1 MKFDLHVHSNCSDG
15 RDEVRTIL
23 QAAVRRGLAGLSITD
38 HDTLQGSLKA
48 MKIIREERLDL
59 ILIPGAEVT
68 TAEGHLL
75 VLGVQE
81 LPPRG
86 RSPEE
91 TTEMA
96 REQGG
101 ITIVPHP
108 YHPFRHAIGR
118 IPDCDAVEVLNG
130 KVDGTVAPNLAL
142 LRHLRR
148 HRGAGGRVHAIFG
161 LDLHDLEQPRDVWIE
176 CQPSA
181 LTATDIVQSLREGRY
196 LSRVINGA
204 VPSSG
209 KVPLLE
215 FISLAALRCAYLGWN
230 SVRAALPRRLQ
241 TGFVELSRPFV
252 RMIKRGGH
260 RA

>member
-1 MKFDLHVHSNCSDG
+1 
-15 RDEVRTIL
+15 VRAIL

-68 TAEGHLL
+68 TSEGHLL
-75 VLGVQE
+75 VLGIEE

-91 TTEMA
+91 TSDMA

-118 IPDCDAVEVLNG
+118 IPDCDAVEVYNSKHIFG
-130 KVDGTVAPNLAL
+130 IANA
-142 LRHLRR
+142 RAR
-148 HRGAGGRVHAIFG
+148 RGAKKLHLPMVAGSDSHFAATVGLGVTEIEAADAEETVQAIRAGRTLVVG
-161 LDLHDLEQPRDVWIE
+161 KRTPPRFFIGNTF
-176 CQPSA
+176 QSIY
-181 LTATDIVQSLREGRY
+181 LIVRKGVR
-196 LSRVINGA
+196 RRR
-204 VPSSG
+204 
-209 KVPLLE
+209 KV
-215 FISLAALRCAYLGWN
+215 
-230 SVRAALPRRLQ
+230 
-241 TGFVELSRPFV
+241 
-252 RMIKRGGH
+252 
-260 RA
+260 

>member
-1 MKFDLHVHSNCSDG
+1 MYLEMEPLSKMRFDLHVHSNCSDG

-23 QAAVRRGLAGLSITD
+23 RAAARRGLAGLSITD

-48 MKIIREERLDL
+48 LKIIREERLDL

-86 RSPEE
+86 HSPEE
-91 TTEMA
+91 TSEMA

-118 IPDCDAVEVLNG
+118 IPDCDAVEVYNSKHIFG
-130 KVDGTVAPNLAL
+130 IANARARMGAKK
-142 LRHLRR
+142 RHLSMV
-148 HRGAGGRVHAIFG
+148 AGSDSHFAATVGLGVTEIEVADADEAVAAIRAGRTSVVG
-161 LDLHDLEQPRDVWIE
+161 KRTPPRFFIGN
-176 CQPSA
+176 
-181 LTATDIVQSLREGRY
+181 TVQS
-196 LSRVINGA
+196 ICT
-204 VPSSG
+204 
-209 KVPLLE
+209 
-215 FISLAALRCAYLGWN
+215 I
-230 SVRAALPRRLQ
+230 
-241 TGFVELSRPFV
+241 V
-252 RMIKRGGH
+252 RMGVRRRRK
-260 RA
+260 A